1 MEELELLLVS
11 LILQIQGA
19 KKRAAMQTLAR
30 RIMLAL
36 LQDQAL
42 ATGAGQISQAPT
54 VTLSVIYLLFKKK
67 VKTALMIQ

>member
-1 MEELELLLVS
+1 
-11 LILQIQGA
+11 
-19 KKRAAMQTLAR
+19 
-30 RIMLAL
+30 MLAL

-42 ATGAGQISQAPT
+42 AMGAGQISQAPT